1 MDDGREV
8 CIIDPALQVT
18 QPEIKGSIKD
28 ILHGLLNNIS
38 LEKPVRMN
46 SRQRHTGKDVK
57 QARGNQL
64 EGADDHVKI
73 LFIGELTIGNGE
85 QGESAS
91 QVFLF
96 VPLIK

>member
-8 CIIDPALQVT
+8 CIIDPALQGT
-18 QPEIKGSIKD
+18 QSEIKGSIKD

-38 LEKPVRMN
+38 LEKPVRM
-46 SRQRHTGKDVK
+46 RQRHTGEDVK
-57 QARGNQL
+57 HARGNQL

-85 QGESAS
+85 QGESTS
-91 QVFLF
+91 QVCLF

>member
-57 QARGNQL
+57 HARGNQL
-64 EGADDHVKI
+64 GGADDHVKI

-91 QVFLF
+91 QVCLF

>member
-8 CIIDPALQVT
+8 CIIDPALQGT

-28 ILHGLLNNIS
+28 ILHGLLKNIS

-57 QARGNQL
+57 HARGNQL
-64 EGADDHVKI
+64 EGADDHDKI

-85 QGESAS
+85 QGEIFHRYA
-91 QVFLF
+91 FFALN
-96 VPLIK
+96 